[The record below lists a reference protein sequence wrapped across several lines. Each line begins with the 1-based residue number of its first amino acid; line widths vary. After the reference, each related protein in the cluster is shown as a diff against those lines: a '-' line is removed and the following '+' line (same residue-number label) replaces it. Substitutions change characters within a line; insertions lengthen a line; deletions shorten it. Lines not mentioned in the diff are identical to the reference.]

1 MPFYEYNGKKIFYQ
15 FREKEKERAIFFIHG
30 SGENSHLWKEQ
41 LNDLNLNYN
50 LIAIDLPSHAESGEF
65 PELSL
70 DLYVDA
76 VKKLVDFLNLKK
88 IVLCGHSLGG
98 AIAQE
103 YFFKYPKEVFAL
115 ILCGTGARLR
125 VSPMILNTLK
135 NNYQEFL
142 DSISMGFYRKTSG
155 DIINDIINQLSKTKP
170 EVVLRDFEICDN
182 FDVMEKVS
190 SINVPC
196 LIVCGNKDILTPIKY
211 SQYFKDKIKNSKLVI
226 IKNTGHMVMVEKPN
240 ELNKSIEEFIRN
252 YLEKN

>member
-1 MPFYEYNGKKIFYQ
+1 MPFFEYNGKKMFYQ
-15 FREKEKERAIFFIHG
+15 FRERGKERAIIFIHG

-70 DLYVDA
+70 DLYVDV
-76 VKKLVDFLNLKK
+76 VKKLVDFLNLNKM
-88 IVLCGHSLGG
+88 ILCGHSLGG

-103 YFFKYPKEVFAL
+103 YFFKNPKEIIAL

-125 VSPMILNTLK
+125 VSPMILNALK

-142 DSISMGFYRKTSG
+142 DSISMGFYRKTPR
-155 DIINDIINQLSKTKP
+155 DIINDVIIQLSKTKP
-170 EVVLRDFEICDN
+170 EVVYRDFKICDN
-182 FDVMEKVS
+182 FDVMDKVS
-190 SINVPC
+190 SINIPC

-226 IKNTGHMVMVEKPN
+226 IKNAGHMVMVEKPN
-240 ELNKSIEEFIRN
+240 ELNKTIEEFIRN